1 MINQILLNM
10 LIRQVQSGLSVED
23 IKDEEYKQAV
33 KDELG
38 ITHLDKTTT

>member
-10 LIRQVQSGLSVED
+10 LIRQVQNGLNIED

-33 KDELG
+33 RDELD
-38 ITHLDKTTT
+38 TKHLDYKAT

>member
-10 LIRQVQSGLSVED
+10 LIRQVQNGLSVED

-33 KDELG
+33 KDELD
-38 ITHLDKTTT
+38 ITDLEKNAT